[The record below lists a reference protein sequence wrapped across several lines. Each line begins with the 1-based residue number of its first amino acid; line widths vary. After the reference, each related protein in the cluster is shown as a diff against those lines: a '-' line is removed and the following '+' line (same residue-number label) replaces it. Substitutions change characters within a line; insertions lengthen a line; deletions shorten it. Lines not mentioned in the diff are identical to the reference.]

1 VKRDFLGYAALV
13 AALAGT
19 ASAEYGLALAVGFGP
34 WLAACVPAALDIYAL
49 RAFASKRDVPAVVAA
64 LIAVNACAHLVAAG
78 LLPVCIPLVVGV
90 SAIAPLVLYR
100 VHALTS
106 HSAAEDAPAAVVAT
120 PAPAPE
126 RAPAERPAVAHSPAP
141 ADQPADAAPVR
152 PVSASVPP
160 DAPADDTDP
169 LLPDARALA
178 ARMGRKPPLRV
189 LQAELSIGQRR
200 AQRLQAA
207 LAA

>member
-1 VKRDFLGYAALV
+1 MKRDFLGYAALV
-13 AALAGT
+13 ASLVGT

-100 VHALTS
+100 VHALTA
-106 HSAAEDAPAAVVAT
+106 HSAPRNAPAADVPT
-120 PAPAPE
+120 TAPAPE
-126 RAPAERPAVAHSPAP
+126 PAPAERPVVPTPVTAARQPARSAP
-141 ADQPADAAPVR
+141 AHPAIASDDA
-152 PVSASVPP
+152 
-160 DAPADDTDP
+160 DE
-169 LLPDARALA
+169 LLAEARALA
-178 ARMGRKPPLRV
+178 ARLGRTPPLRM

-200 AQRLQAA
+200 AQRLQAT